1 MLRHPQDL
9 PYLARRYLELDGDLV
24 GPGLASEPLDELAL
38 DVHDLVQL
46 LDHVHRDPDRPRLV
60 RDRPGDGLA
69 DPPGR
74 VGRELVALA
83 VVELLDRPDQAKRA
97 LLNQIEEAEAAA
109 EIRLRDRDDEAK
121 VRLDH
126 LRLRGHV
133 AALDPL
139 RQIDLLVGGQQRHLA
154 DLSEVQ
160 PKRIKRRLDSQV
172 ELRRA
177 LDLFFDERLLVRQAL
192 VLLAFDELDAVIDQI
207 GGEVLDLLFR
217 ELDFLDSLDDLV
229 VGQEA
234 FLLSRRDQLVEFLDV
249 GQSNVDSE
257 HESTTSG
264 LAW

>member
-46 LDHVHRDPDRPRLV
+46 LDHVHRDPDRP
-60 RDRPGDGLA
+60 GDGLA
-69 DPPGR
+69 DPPSR

-83 VVELLDRPDQAKRA
+83 VVELLDRPDQAERA

-192 VLLAFDELDAVIDQI
+192 VLLAFDELDPVVDQI
-207 GGEVLDLLFR
+207 RREVFDLLLG
-217 ELDFLDSLDDLV
+217 ELDFLDSFDDLV
-229 VGQEA
+229 IGEES

>member
-60 RDRPGDGLA
+60 RDRPGDSLA
-69 DPPGR
+69 DPPSR

-126 LRLRGHV
+126 LRLRRHV

-139 RQIDLLVGGQQRHLA
+139 RETHLPGRRSAAAPSRSRA
-154 DLSEVQ
+154 DT
-160 PKRIKRRLDSQV
+160 
-172 ELRRA
+172 A
-177 LDLFFDERLLVRQAL
+177 A
-192 VLLAFDELDAVIDQI
+192 A
-207 GGEVLDLLFR
+207 
-217 ELDFLDSLDDLV
+217 
-229 VGQEA
+229 
-234 FLLSRRDQLVEFLDV
+234 
-249 GQSNVDSE
+249 N
-257 HESTTSG
+257 
-264 LAW
+264 

>member
-69 DPPGR
+69 YPPSR

-83 VVELLDRPDQAKRA
+83 VVELLDRPDQAERA

-139 RQIDLLVGGQQRHLA
+139 RQVDLLVGGQQGHRA
-154 DLSEVQ
+154 DFAQIEPQRVEG
-160 PKRIKRRLDSQV
+160 RLDGEV
-172 ELRRA
+172 ELRR
-177 LDLFFDERLLVRQAL
+177 LRVLFGLRLLVRRVL
-192 VLLAFDELDAVIDQI
+192 VGLPFHQLYAVVDQV
-207 GGEVLDLLFR
+207 GVEVLDLVFR
-217 ELDFLDSLDDLV
+217 ELDVVQARRDLV
-229 VGQEA
+229 VVEEA
-234 FLLSRRDQLVEFLDV
+234 LLETVLNELVQLLDV
-249 GQSNVDSE
+249 NP
-257 HESTTSG
+257 
-264 LAW
+264 

>member
-69 DPPGR
+69 DPPSR

-83 VVELLDRPDQAKRA
+83 VVELLDRPDQAERA

-109 EIRLRDRDDEAK
+109 EIRLRDRDDEAE

-126 LRLRGHV
+126 LRLRGHL

-139 RQIDLLVGGQQRHLA
+139 REVNLLVGGQKRDLA
-154 DLSEVQ
+154 DLAQVEAERVE
-160 PKRIKRRLDSQV
+160 RRLDGQV
-172 ELRRA
+172 ELWR
-177 LDLFFDERLLVRQAL
+177 LHLFFCEVRLLVRGMLMGLAL
-192 VLLAFDELDAVIDQI
+192 DELDAVIDQI
-207 GGEVLDLLFR
+207 GVEVFDLLLA
-217 ELDFLDSLDDLV
+217 ELDFLEPGSDLV
-229 VGQEA
+229 VVEDS
-234 FLLSRRDQLVEFLDV
+234 LLETLLDQPLELF
-249 GQSNVDSE
+249 
-257 HESTTSG
+257 
-264 LAW
+264 